1 MLSAAIP
8 LPKESVSIRTVSLYY
23 PDTALT
29 AKYNGFGYLLPQSTP
44 NPEEALGVFF
54 DSDTYGFQPGEKPG
68 TKLTVL
74 MGGHF
79 WSDRPSDTIPSEEEC
94 ISRGRAI
101 MGRHLGIARD
111 PDLVHVNLAKGCIPQ
126 HVVGHR
132 AMLARTHEAL
142 GNGFKGRL
150 AVAGGSY
157 TAVGVMPA
165 IRAGYDVACH
175 VARKAMPHVGD
186 TGLAQF
192 ASPLDVLEVERK
204 VLNGLG
210 KQAREPDVVQRFFM
224 GL

>member
-1 MLSAAIP
+1 
-8 LPKESVSIRTVSLYY
+8 VSFYY
-23 PDTALT
+23 PETNLT
-29 AKYNGFGYLLPQSTP
+29 AKFNGFGYLLPQSTP

-54 DSDTYGFQPGEKPG
+54 DSDTYGLQPGEKPG

-79 WSDRPSDTIPSEEEC
+79 WDSASSIPSEAEC
-94 ISRGRAI
+94 VSRGLAI
-101 MGRHLGIARD
+101 MKRHLAITRD
-111 PDLVHVNLAKGCIPQ
+111 PDLIHVNLAMGCIPQ
-126 HVVGHR
+126 HVIGHR
-132 AMLARTHEAL
+132 AILARTHEAL
-142 GNGFKGRL
+142 DKRFKGRL
-150 AVAGGSY
+150 ALAGGSY

-175 VARKAMPHVGD
+175 VARKALPHVGD

-192 ASPLDVLEVERK
+192 TRPAEVVEVERK

-210 KQAREPDVVQRFFM
+210 KQLKKPDVVQRFFM